1 MKIGL
6 QRHPKGPKL
15 WTELLGI
22 VSSNLSQSHWYV
34 NLWTQPP
41 QREYLKYLKG
51 LARNGLERI
60 VSIGPYST

>member
-41 QREYLKYLKG
+41 QREYLLSQ
-51 LARNGLERI
+51 LAPIVPERI
-60 VSIGPYST
+60 S